1 MRRVAIKLA
10 YEGTEFFGYQGQRT
24 KRTVQDE
31 LEKGLQKIFG
41 FRINTFVAGRTDT
54 GVHAYGQVVAFDV
67 PNDRMTFTNIKD
79 ALNSM
84 IPHDMYVKDVWE
96 VPCTFN
102 PRVTAVKRVYH
113 YYIYSAPDPDIFFR
127 NRVWWFPY
135 DLDLSRMRQA
145 AAFFI
150 GEHDYTTFKSG
161 DDERSVIRTVFRVR
175 ILRQSNNIILIR
187 VEGKSFLRRMVRN
200 MVGALVKVGT
210 GSWEPQKIRE
220 LLELKDRSKSPAA
233 APPQGLYLYSVLF

>member
-113 YYIYSAPDPDIFFR
+113 YYIY
-127 NRVWWFPY
+127 
-135 DLDLSRMRQA
+135 
-145 AAFFI
+145 
-150 GEHDYTTFKSG
+150 
-161 DDERSVIRTVFRVR
+161 
-175 ILRQSNNIILIR
+175 
-187 VEGKSFLRRMVRN
+187 
-200 MVGALVKVGT
+200 
-210 GSWEPQKIRE
+210 
-220 LLELKDRSKSPAA
+220 
-233 APPQGLYLYSVLF
+233 